1 MIRDGD
7 SNATLPSIKT
17 YNDVLDNHY
26 ATFECEVSTL
36 LAARGHYINR
46 GTPSKTVGAGRNGPP
61 SRSTDKELRQELPE
75 HPRHS
80 GICGKQDFEGHERA
94 LADGAS
100 SDIKLCMLLSLS
112 ARSLQQQQRAYQ
124 AERVTALPTLKR
136 TYYEWLNYRVD
147 WEGVVMHQLP
157 DEKACEKVIPKLTT
171 TTKQCQ
177 RKIFPSVAKLSRVW
191 FGRTISTAFQER
203 VFATGSFVMSPLRT
217 RTDNERAQRHLILRH
232 NRMELQRMDES
243 KYRIWYQS
251 TIFREKNMA
260 KVKLCCGVYGEGAV
274 FSVDLERNADVEA
287 LQKVIVNEKKNV
299 NYRFN
304 VDPSSLTLYLARKE
318 CEETKWRHHYVFLL
332 RRLKDDSTRTSDP
345 LVMKTFVQ
353 IEDPAIFCKC
363 MEWKHKKVEQLRRDY
378 FAMTSAVM

>member
-1 MIRDGD
+1 MGIPTRRYH
-7 SNATLPSIKT
+7 PSRP
-17 YNDVLDNHY
+17 
-26 ATFECEVSTL
+26 
-36 LAARGHYINR
+36 ARGHYINR

-112 ARSLQQQQRAYQ
+112 ARSLQQQQQRAYQ
-124 AERVTALPTLKR
+124 AESVTALPTLKR

-177 RKIFPSVAKLSRVW
+177 RVRRVKHVFQHVDVCRWFAESGQKIFPSVAKLARVW
-191 FGRTISTAFQER
+191 FSRTISTAFQER
-203 VFATGSFVMSPLRT
+203 GLSTGSFVMSPLRT

-232 NRMELQRMDES
+232 NRMELQRMDDS
-243 KYRIWYQS
+243 KYRIWYQ
-251 TIFREKNMA
+251 
-260 KVKLCCGVYGEGAV
+260 VCV
-274 FSVDLERNADVEA
+274 
-287 LQKVIVNEKKNV
+287 
-299 NYRFN
+299 
-304 VDPSSLTLYLARKE
+304 
-318 CEETKWRHHYVFLL
+318 W
-332 RRLKDDSTRTSDP
+332 
-345 LVMKTFVQ
+345 
-353 IEDPAIFCKC
+353 
-363 MEWKHKKVEQLRRDY
+363 
-378 FAMTSAVM
+378 